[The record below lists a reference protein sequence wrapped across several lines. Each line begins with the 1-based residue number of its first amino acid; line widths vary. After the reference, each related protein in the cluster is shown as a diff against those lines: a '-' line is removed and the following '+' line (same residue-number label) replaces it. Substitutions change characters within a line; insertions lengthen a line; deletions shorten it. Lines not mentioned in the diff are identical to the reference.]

1 MRRKKQK
8 KMGVLAL
15 SVLLASSLSA
25 PTTAMAAE
33 TTTLET
39 NQTEAQAETGIVSA
53 EPASNEQPAESA
65 SSEQTAAPASSEQTA
80 APASS
85 EQTAISVDASASEH
99 QQTDVSVE
107 NAGADN
113 TQPNA
118 GVDSKSEISSNP
130 ETVGE
135 NAISREPSQEPAAVP
150 LGVQQAPQQDEKTG
164 FEESPVDKKT
174 TAKNNVTEA
183 VPSDD
188 KQGSDISYNYE
199 GHISFLGFEYSFNG
213 KKNATIT
220 PEDANSDKTLR
231 DVSEDFKG
239 TDFGKEKASDLV
251 VKGDMSIEGDK
262 SIKGDTTKDAAH
274 DVEKDSKHDVR
285 ADLDVSAIHT
295 SIEKSGSMLYG
306 GANAAKAVYVNHLET
321 GLRSTFTFENGLNGE
336 FYVPTS
342 LKDAQA
348 HYILSSADGTPLI
361 YRINYANSKFKN
373 DKVTIFMDLDLTHMD
388 EKKTTYKNSDKK
400 LYGENGVMEN
410 FNHDDT
416 ETEHDS
422 TYDTSNFGN
431 LQQLITSS
439 AKKISLLL
447 KDVLFHSATGNSTT
461 TETDTET
468 KTTTQGSIKGT
479 LVGYMKADVG
489 YSTVKGKVS
498 YVWGAMQD
506 AEGRDVNAADDRVML
521 TTQFTETTPK
531 NNPSIPDTPSNP
543 ATPGTPEAPST
554 PDTPSTPET
563 PSTPNTAGTERSS
576 GKSGNSGSSRSSGR
590 SNTSNMASVPDSLDT
605 SNSPD
610 TPNTLNMSSVPG
622 SLDTSSDPN
631 VHASSVT
638 HGKDNQAMSA
648 VTTSKTV
655 KSPQTGD
662 ASHPYVWFLSMIVSA
677 GMCGESI
684 LHLKKKNNR

>member
-1 MRRKKQK
+1 MRRKKAK

-39 NQTEAQAETGIVSA
+39 NQTEAQAETGTASA

-65 SSEQTAAPASSEQTA
+65 SSEQTAEPTSSEQTAEPASSEQTA

-85 EQTAISVDASASEH
+85 EQTAISVDESASEH

-118 GVDSKSEISSNP
+118 SADSKSEISSNP

-135 NAISREPSQEPAAVP
+135 DAISSEPSQEPAADP
-150 LGVQQAPQQDEKTG
+150 LDVQQTPQQDEKTG
-164 FEESPVDKKT
+164 IEKPTVDQKT
-174 TAKNNVTEA
+174 TAPNKVDEA
-183 VPSDD
+183 APDDD
-188 KQGSDISYNYE
+188 KQGSDITYKAAL
-199 GHISFLGFEYSFNG
+199 LGWPLADST
-213 KKNATIT
+213 ATIT
-220 PEDANSDKTLR
+220 PEDANSDKTLE
-231 DVSEDFKG
+231 DVSKDFKG
-239 TDFGKEKASDLV
+239 TDFGAVKAGDLII
-251 VKGDMSIEGDK
+251 KGDMFIED
-262 SIKGDTTKDAAH
+262 DTTKDAAH
-274 DVEKDSKHDVR
+274 DVEKDSRHDVR
-285 ADLDVSAIHT
+285 ADLDVSPIHT
-295 SIEKSGSMLYG
+295 SIEKSPSMLSDTFG
-306 GANAAKAVYVNHLET
+306 GDDAVNAVYVNHLET

-336 FYVPTS
+336 FYVPKT
-342 LKDAQA
+342 LEDAQA
-348 HYILSSADGTPLI
+348 HYILSSADKAPLI
-361 YRINYANSKFKN
+361 YRINYANSKFKK

-388 EKKTTYKNSDKK
+388 AKKTTYGGSGKV

-416 ETEHDS
+416 EYENNH
-422 TYDTSNFGN
+422 TYETSNFGN
-431 LQQLITSS
+431 LKQLITSS

-489 YSTVKGKVS
+489 HKYVKGNVS
-498 YVWGAMQD
+498 YVWGAMQNAD
-506 AEGRDVNAADDRVML
+506 GRDVNAADDLVML

-531 NNPSIPDTPSNP
+531 DNPSAPETPSNP
-543 ATPGTPEAPST
+543 DTPGTPEAPST

-590 SNTSNMASVPDSLDT
+590 SNTSNMSSVPDSLDT